1 MLQRTSSE
9 KDQKRSTRR
18 HTYTSDSIPVHPLPH
33 GTRRGGVARH
43 VAHTHKGLNCVWHVA
58 QEFPIVGILRS
69 SQLTSGG
76 GSVGRARG
84 KPNLVTLEVRFPLSY
99 PAIPPFVRI
108 VTPRFQFH
116 TGHVTVG
123 GSICA
128 EFLTTGGWKSTE
140 MNLIYILRSVC
151 NLLLEGNARVDA
163 YGHPYTFQEAKEA
176 FQRVASQHGW
186 S

>member
-1 MLQRTSSE
+1 MSAKGQARVLRREHDAAEADGFLVCINECDMTIFTVGVTDDMLESC
-9 KDQKRSTRR
+9 
-18 HTYTSDSIPVHPLPH
+18 
-33 GTRRGGVARH
+33 
-43 VAHTHKGLNCVWHVA
+43 GLHN
-58 QEFPIVGILRS
+58 LRLEVN
-69 SQLTSGG
+69 QWA
-76 GSVGRARG
+76 VQAG
-84 KPNLVTLEVRFPLSY
+84 KPNIVTLEVRFPPSY